1 LKEVKVL
8 ANIKSAL
15 KRINV
20 TRFKTRRNKII
31 ISSLKTSIRRFEEA
45 VKAGNLDEAKVL
57 YQKAASM
64 IDRAVAKG
72 SLHKNTA
79 ARKKSRLA
87 KKMKP
92 AA

>member
-1 LKEVKVL
+1 M

-72 SLHKNTA
+72 TLHKNTA

>member
-1 LKEVKVL
+1 M

-20 TRFKTRRNKII
+20 ARFKTRRNKII
-31 ISSLKTSIRRFEEA
+31 ISSLKTSIRRYEES
-45 VKAGNLDEAKVL
+45 VKAGNLDEAKLL
-57 YQKAASM
+57 YQKASSL
-64 IDRAVAKG
+64 IDKAVAKG
-72 SLHKNTA
+72 TIHKNTA

-92 AA
+92 AV